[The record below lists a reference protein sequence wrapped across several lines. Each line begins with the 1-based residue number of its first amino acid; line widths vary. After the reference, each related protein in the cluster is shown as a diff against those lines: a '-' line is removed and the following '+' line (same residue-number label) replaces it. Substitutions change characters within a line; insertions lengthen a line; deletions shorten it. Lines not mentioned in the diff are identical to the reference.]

1 MASLS
6 KRATVY
12 FDPAIHRALKI
23 KAAET
28 TRSISDIVD
37 DALRRELAED
47 EEDLRA
53 FEERAEETAAHK
65 EGAVGKYHYYP
76 LAKGKTDR
84 HMEPLYIVVQPCD
97 DSCTSS
103 HEGEEFVIVVKGEVE
118 LVYGKQSYHLRE
130 GDSMHYNSVVP
141 HHLGAANGEAAEIF
155 AVIYT
160 PI

>member
-53 FEERAEETAAHK
+53 FEERAGEKRLSFDQVLKDLKAH
-65 EGAVGKYHYYP
+65 GK
-76 LAKGKTDR
+76 
-84 HMEPLYIVVQPCD
+84 I
-97 DSCTSS
+97 
-103 HEGEEFVIVVKGEVE
+103 
-118 LVYGKQSYHLRE
+118 
-130 GDSMHYNSVVP
+130 
-141 HHLGAANGEAAEIF
+141 
-155 AVIYT
+155 
-160 PI
+160 

>member
-47 EEDLRA
+47 DEDLRA
-53 FEERAEETAAHK
+53 FEERAEERRVSFDKVLKDLKAH
-65 EGAVGKYHYYP
+65 GK
-76 LAKGKTDR
+76 
-84 HMEPLYIVVQPCD
+84 I
-97 DSCTSS
+97 
-103 HEGEEFVIVVKGEVE
+103 
-118 LVYGKQSYHLRE
+118 
-130 GDSMHYNSVVP
+130 
-141 HHLGAANGEAAEIF
+141 
-155 AVIYT
+155 
-160 PI
+160 